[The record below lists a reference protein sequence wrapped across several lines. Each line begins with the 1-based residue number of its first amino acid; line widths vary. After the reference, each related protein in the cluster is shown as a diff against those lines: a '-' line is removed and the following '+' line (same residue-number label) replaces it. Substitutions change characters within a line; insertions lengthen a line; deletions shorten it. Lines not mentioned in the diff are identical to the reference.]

1 MLNLNIAVQFKRDR
15 RRCAK
20 RGYDMDL
27 LDNVVDTL
35 MIPAKLPPAN
45 KDHGLS
51 GNWAGFQ
58 ECHIQSDWL
67 LIYRIDGS
75 DLYLARTGTHADLFG
90 I

>member
-15 RRCAK
+15 RRCIK

-27 LDNVVDTL
+27 LDHVVDTL
-35 MIPAKLPPAN
+35 MIPAKLPPLN
-45 KDHGLS
+45 KDHELS

-67 LIYRIDGS
+67 LIYRIDG
-75 DLYLARTGTHADLFG
+75 DELMLYRTGTHADLFG